1 MVAVLSSTKQKLMPT
16 TSYRARRLLKK
27 GKATIYKY
35 RPFTIILTNK
45 SKGDVQKIEYKCDT
59 GYKHIGVSICSQ
71 KQELV
76 SCEFELLDGEPER
89 HRDQKSYRRTRRN
102 RLRYRAPRFN
112 NRKKKYK
119 KNLVDGK
126 YLAPSIKNKLQRHID
141 IFNMYYEVMPISN
154 AVFEMGQFDIQ
165 LMQALEEGKPVPT
178 GTDYQH
184 GERYLTASLREA
196 VFQRDN
202 YTCQICGKGLK
213 DKVIL
218 KTHHIGF
225 YKNDH
230 SNKVKNLLTVCDRC
244 HTSKN
249 HQKSGKLWGLPYAKN
264 YKEATFMN
272 TVKWHLYN
280 LLKEGFK
287 DVKFN
292 ITYGALTKVKR
303 HELGI
308 SKSHAND
315 AFAMGLLHPKKRCR
329 TRYFKKCRRNNRI
342 LSKFYD
348 AKFIDLRDK
357 SVKSGKELSCNRTS
371 RSISRQNPD
380 NLRKFRLRKVSKGK
394 YVIRKQHYQI
404 RPGDV
409 VIINNKKYI
418 VKGIHNQGKALI
430 LKNNKTISIN
440 KIEKTIHCGGWEE
453 MFLN

>member
-16 TSYRARRLLKK
+16 TEYRARRLLKK

-35 RPFTIILTNK
+35 RPFTIILIDRK
-45 SKGDVQKIEYKCDT
+45 QGDVQKIEYKCDT

-71 KQELV
+71 KQELI
-76 SCEFELLDGEPER
+76 SCKFELLDGEPER
-89 HRDQKSYRRTRRN
+89 HRDQKVYRKIRRN
-102 RLRYRAPRFN
+102 RLRYRKPRFN
-112 NRKKKYK
+112 NRKHNYK
-119 KNLVDGK
+119 VNTIDGVW
-126 YLAPSIKNKLQRHID
+126 LAPSIKNKLQRHID

-165 LMQALEEGKPVPT
+165 LMQALEEGKPAPT

-202 YTCQICGKGLK
+202 YTCQVCGKGLK

-218 KTHHIGF
+218 KTHHISF
-225 YKNDH
+225 YKDDH
-230 SNKVKNLLTVCDRC
+230 SNKVKNLLTVCNKC
-244 HTSKN
+244 HTPSN
-249 HQKSGKLWGLPYAKN
+249 HKEGGKLWGLPYAKN
-264 YKEATFMN
+264 YKDATFMN

-287 DVKFN
+287 NVKFN

-308 SKSHAND
+308 SKFHAND

-342 LSKFYD
+342 LLKFYD
-348 AKFIDLRDK
+348 AKFIDSRNK
-357 SVKSGKELSCNRTS
+357 SIKSGKELSCNRTN
-371 RSISRQNPD
+371 RKVPRNNAD
-380 NLRKFRLRKVSKGK
+380 NLRKFRLRKISKGK
-394 YVIRKQHYQI
+394 YAIRKQHYSI

-409 VIINNKKYI
+409 VIINNKTYK

-430 LKNNKTISIN
+430 LKNNKTISVN
-440 KIEKTIHCGGWEE
+440 KIEKVIHCGGWEE
-453 MFLN
+453 IFLN

>member
-1 MVAVLSSTKQKLMPT
+1 MVAVLSRTKQKLMPT

-27 GKATIYKY
+27 GKAVIYKY
-35 RPFTIILTNK
+35 RPFTIILTGR
-45 SKGDVQKIEYKCDT
+45 SKGDVQEIEYKCDT
-59 GYKHIGVSICSQ
+59 GYKHIGASICGQ
-71 KQELV
+71 KQEFV
-76 SCEFELLDGEPER
+76 SNEFELLDGEPER
-89 HRDQKSYRRTRRN
+89 HRDQKMYRRTRRN

-126 YLAPSIKNKLQRHID
+126 YLAPSIRNKLQRHID

-165 LMQALEEGKPVPT
+165 LMQALEEGKEVPV

-184 GERYLTASLREA
+184 GERYQISTLREA

-202 YTCQICGKGLK
+202 YTCRICGKGLK

-225 YKNDH
+225 YKDDH
-230 SNKVKNLLTVCDRC
+230 SNKVKNLLTVCSKC
-244 HTSKN
+244 HTPSN
-249 HQKSGKLWGLPYAKN
+249 HKEGGKLWGLPYAKN
-264 YKEATFMN
+264 YKDATFMN

-280 LLKEGFK
+280 LLKTNYK
-287 DVKFN
+287 NVKFN

-348 AKFIDLRDK
+348 AKFVDSRDK
-357 SVKSGKELSCNRTS
+357 SIKSGKELSCNRTD
-371 RSISRQNPD
+371 RSVSRQNPD
-380 NLRKFRLRKVSKGK
+380 NLRKFRLRKISKGK
-394 YVIRKQHYQI
+394 YVIRRQHYSL
-404 RPGDV
+404 RPGDYV
-409 VIINNKKYI
+409 FVDNKKYI
-418 VKGIHNQGKALI
+418 VKGMHNQGKALI
-430 LKNNKTISIN
+430 LKNNKTISVN
-440 KIEKTIHCGGWEE
+440 KIEKVIHCGGWQEV
-453 MFLN
+453 FSI

>member
-1 MVAVLSSTKQKLMPT
+1 MVTVLSNTRQKLMPT

-35 RPFTIILTNK
+35 RPFTIILTGR
-45 SKGDVQKIEYKCDT
+45 SKGDVQEIEYKCDT
-59 GYKHIGVSICSQ
+59 GYKHIGVSICNQ

-89 HRDQKSYRRTRRN
+89 HRDQKSYRKTRRN

-141 IFNMYYEVMPISN
+141 IFNMYYEVIPITS

-165 LMQALEEGKPVPT
+165 IMQALEEGKEVPV

-184 GERYLTASLREA
+184 GERYQISTLREA

-202 YTCQICGKGLK
+202 YTCRICGKGLK

-230 SNKVKNLLTVCDRC
+230 SNKVKNLLTVCDKC
-244 HTSKN
+244 HTPSN
-249 HQKSGKLWGLPYAKN
+249 HKKGGKLWGLPYAKN
-264 YKEATFMN
+264 YKDAAFMN

-315 AFAMGLLHPKKRCR
+315 AFAIGLLHPKKRSK

-348 AKFIDLRDK
+348 AKFIDSRDK
-357 SVKSGKELSCNRTS
+357 SVKSGKELSCNRTN
-371 RSISRQNPD
+371 RKVPRNNVD

-394 YVIRKQHYQI
+394 YVIRKQHYSI

-409 VIINNKKYI
+409 IIINNKKHK

-430 LKNNKTISIN
+430 LKNNKTISVN
-440 KIEKTIHCGGWEE
+440 KIKKVIHCGGWQEI
-453 MFLN
+453 FSI

>member
-35 RPFTIILTNK
+35 RPFTIILTGREQ
-45 SKGDVQKIEYKCDT
+45 GDVQEIEYKCDT
-59 GYKHIGVSICSQ
+59 GYKHIGISICSQ

-89 HRDQKSYRRTRRN
+89 HKDCASYRRTRRN
-102 RLRYRAPRFN
+102 RLRYRTPRFN

-141 IFNMYYEVMPISN
+141 IFNMYYEVMPITS

-165 LMQALEEGKPVPT
+165 LMQALEEGKPAPT

-202 YTCQICGKGLK
+202 YTCKICGKGLK

-230 SNKVKNLLTVCDRC
+230 SNKVKNLLTICSKC
-244 HTSKN
+244 HTSSN
-249 HQKSGKLWGLPYAKN
+249 HKEGGKLWDLPYAKN
-264 YKEATFMN
+264 YKDATFMN

-280 LLKEGFK
+280 LLKENFK

-308 SKSHAND
+308 SKTHAND
-315 AFAMGLLHPKKRCR
+315 AFAMGLLHPKKRSK

-348 AKFIDLRDK
+348 AKFIDSRDK
-357 SVKSGKELSCNRTS
+357 SIKSGKELSCNRTN
-371 RSISRQNPD
+371 RKVPRNNPD
-380 NLRKFRLRKVSKGK
+380 NLRKFRLRKVNKGK
-394 YVIRKQHYQI
+394 YVIRKQRYSI
-404 RPGDV
+404 RPGDIV
-409 VIINNKKYI
+409 VISNKKYK
-418 VKGIHNQGKALI
+418 VKGTHNVGKRI
-430 LKNNKTISIN
+430 VTTDNKERYVKNIT
-440 KIEKTIHCGGWEE
+440 KIIHCGGWKEIS
-453 MFLN
+453 

>member
-1 MVAVLSSTKQKLMPT
+1 MVTVLSSTKQKLMPT

-35 RPFTIILTNK
+35 RPFTIILTGRT
-45 SKGDVQKIEYKCDT
+45 SGDVQEIEYKCDT

-76 SCEFELLDGEPER
+76 SNEFELLDGEPER
-89 HRDQKSYRRTRRN
+89 HKDCASYRKTRRN
-102 RLRYRAPRFN
+102 RLRYRKPRFN

-126 YLAPSIKNKLQRHID
+126 YLAPSIRNKLEQHIK
-141 IFNMYYEVMPISN
+141 IFESFYEVMPITS

-165 LMQALEEGKPVPT
+165 LLEALESGSKPPE

-230 SNKVKNLLTVCDRC
+230 SNKVKNLLTVCSKC
-244 HTSKN
+244 HTPSN
-249 HQKSGKLWGLPYAKN
+249 HKESGKLWGLPYAKN
-264 YKEATFMN
+264 YKDAAFMN

-280 LLKEGFK
+280 LLKTNYK

-292 ITYGALTKVKR
+292 ITFGALTKVKR

-348 AKFIDLRDK
+348 AKFIDSRDK
-357 SVKSGKELSCNRTS
+357 SIKFGKELSCNRTN
-371 RSISRQNPD
+371 RKVPRNNAD
-380 NLRKFRLRKVSKGK
+380 NLRKFRLRKVNKGK
-394 YVIRKQHYQI
+394 YVIRKQHYSI

-409 VIINNKKYI
+409 TIINNKKYK
-418 VKGIHNQGKALI
+418 VKGTHNEGKRI
-430 LKNNKTISIN
+430 VTTDNKEKYVKNIT
-440 KIEKTIHCGGWEE
+440 KIIHCGGWKEIS
-453 MFLN
+453 